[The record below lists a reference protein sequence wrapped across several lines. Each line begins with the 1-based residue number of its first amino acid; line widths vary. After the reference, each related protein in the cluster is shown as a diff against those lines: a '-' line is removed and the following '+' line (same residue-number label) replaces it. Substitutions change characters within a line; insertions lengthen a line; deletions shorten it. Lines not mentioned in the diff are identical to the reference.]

1 MKKLIVILE
10 QIPQWYGCGIIL
22 LYSLLLAEFLS
33 ALHDLT
39 PYNNDLGGFLD
50 VYYKINYISTI
61 VSSIIIWIIMSLLF
75 HLTTLLFNGCALFAR
90 FFYISS
96 YFYLIPTTF
105 IIIAIIVI
113 GQIDISSSDL
123 TVLQNHPSFKLAM
136 ILVNYSYIPYYLLC
150 MILIHHLYKVRLR
163 YAIASVVIPIL
174 SVWAITK
181 LFTLL

>member
-22 LYSLLLAEFLS
+22 LYSLLLAEFFS

-90 FFYISS
+90 FFI
-96 YFYLIPTTF
+96 YFFLFLFNTNHFHNNCYYRNRTDRYFFFRFNSVTKPSLF
-105 IIIAIIVI
+105 QV
-113 GQIDISSSDL
+113 GNDL
-123 TVLQNHPSFKLAM
+123 G
-136 ILVNYSYIPYYLLC
+136 
-150 MILIHHLYKVRLR
+150 
-163 YAIASVVIPIL
+163 
-174 SVWAITK
+174 
-181 LFTLL
+181 